1 MKTRGVPDFL
11 LLFLTALLVGF
22 GLLMVLSA
30 SSIFA
35 LTSFTAHG
43 CSYCNGDELY
53 FVKRQVTFLLLGILG
68 MLIAM
73 NIPFSFYKRNFLGIA
88 FISFIGLFL
97 VLIPGIGTEVNGA
110 RSWFRLG
117 IGNLQPAEFAK
128 LGLILYLAAIISKKG
143 DGIRKMKS
151 GLMPPLLITGL
162 FFMLIALQ
170 PDLGSAAIL
179 LGTALIVMVC
189 GGARIIQL
197 IVIGLPTVSL
207 ALFAYISTKEYALNR
222 INSYM
227 DPWSD
232 PLHTGYNIIQ
242 SWIAIAHGGMSG
254 TGFGRSIQKYLYLP
268 EAHTDF
274 IFAIISEELG
284 FIGASLFLLV
294 YLIYLLRGIH
304 ICLKVKDT
312 FASLVGIGVVTMIG
326 LQALINIGGV
336 TGLIPLTGV
345 PLPFISY
352 GGSSLLVCLISTG
365 ILLSVSREVSRQKVE
380 EQLTKQQHQH
390 PFSA

>member
-35 LTSFTAHG
+35 LTSFTTHG
-43 CSYCNGDELY
+43 CSFCNGDELY

-88 FISFIGLFL
+88 LISFIGLFL

-117 IGNLQPAEFAK
+117 SMGNLQPAEFAK

-143 DGIRKMKS
+143 DGVRKMKS

-162 FFMLIALQ
+162 FFLLIALQ

-189 GGARIIQL
+189 GGARIMQL
-197 IVIGLPTVSL
+197 ILIGGPTVSL

-222 INSYM
+222 ISSYM

-294 YLIYLLRGIH
+294 YLLYLLRGIH

-312 FASLVGIGVVTMIG
+312 FASLVGIGVVSMIG

-380 EQLTKQQHQH
+380 EQMNKQQQH

>member
-11 LLFLTALLVGF
+11 LLFLTALIVGF
-22 GLLMVLSA
+22 GILMVLSS

-53 FVKRQVTFLLLGILG
+53 FVKRQLRFLLIGAFG

-73 NIPFSFYKRNFLGIA
+73 NIPFTFYKRNFLLIA
-88 FISFIGLFL
+88 L
-97 VLIPGIGTEVNGA
+97 VCLVCLLLVIIPGIGHLSNGA

-117 IGNLQPAEFAK
+117 GVSIQPAEFAK

-143 DGIRKMKS
+143 DSIRKLKS
-151 GLMPPLLITGL
+151 GLMPPLVITGL
-162 FFMLIALQ
+162 FFLLIALQ
-170 PDLGSAAIL
+170 PDLGTAAIL
-179 LGTALIVMVC
+179 LGTSVIVMVC
-189 GGARIIQL
+189 GGARL
-197 IVIGLPTVSL
+197 IHLLGIGVPIVSL
-207 ALFAYISTKEYALNR
+207 ALTAYIATKQYALNR
-222 INSYM
+222 IYSYL

-242 SWIAIAHGGMSG
+242 SWVAIAHGGLWG
-254 TGFGRSIQKYLYLP
+254 TGFGKSIQKYLYLP

-274 IFAIISEELG
+274 IFAIITEEMG
-284 FIGASLFLLV
+284 FIGTSLFLLV
-294 YLIYLLRGIH
+294 YMLFLLRGVH
-304 ICLKVKDT
+304 ICLRVKDT
-312 FASLVGIGVVTMIG
+312 FASLVGIGIVSMIA

-336 TGLIPLTGV
+336 TGTIPLTGV

-352 GGSSLLVCLISTG
+352 GGSSLVVCMIGTG
-365 ILLSVSREVSRQKVE
+365 ILLSVSREVSRQKIE
-380 EQLTKQQHQH
+380 EHLQKQ

>member
-53 FVKRQVTFLLLGILG
+53 FVKRQIVFLLLGIFG
-68 MLIAM
+68 MLVAM

-88 FISFIGLFL
+88 LISLLALFL
-97 VLIPGIGTEVNGA
+97 VLIPGIGIKINGA
-110 RSWFRLG
+110 RSWFNLG
-117 IGNLQPAEFAK
+117 IANLQPAEFAK

-143 DGIRKMKS
+143 DGIRRLKS
-151 GLMPPLLITGL
+151 GLMPPLVITGL
-162 FFMLIALQ
+162 FFLLIALQ

-179 LGTALIVMVC
+179 LGVALVILIC

-197 IVIGLPTVSL
+197 IGIGLPTISV
-207 ALFAYISTKEYALNR
+207 ALFAYISTKDYAINR
-222 INSYM
+222 INSYL

-242 SWIAIAHGGMSG
+242 SWIAIAHGGISG

-274 IFAIISEELG
+274 IFSIISEELG
-284 FIGASLFLLV
+284 FIGATLFLLV
-294 YLIYLLRGIH
+294 YLLYLLRGIH
-304 ICLKVKDT
+304 ICLRVKDT
-312 FASLVGIGVVTMIG
+312 FASLVGIGVITMIG
-326 LQALINIGGV
+326 LQAMINIGGV

-352 GGSSLLVCLISTG
+352 GGSSLLVCLIATG
-365 ILLSVSREVSRQKVE
+365 ILLSVSREVSRQKIE
-380 EQLTKQQHQH
+380 EQLQQQHS
-390 PFSA
+390 FSM